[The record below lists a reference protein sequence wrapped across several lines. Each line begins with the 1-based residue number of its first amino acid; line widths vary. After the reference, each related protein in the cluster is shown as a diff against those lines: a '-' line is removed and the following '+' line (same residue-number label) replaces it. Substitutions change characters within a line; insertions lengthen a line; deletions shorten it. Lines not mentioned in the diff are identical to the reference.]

1 MGRQSEERVSENK
14 RKGIYLI
21 IHIMLLYLQPQEH
34 CLTQD
39 KYSANIFLYGNIEG
53 RREGN
58 KLVSILM
65 NDTV

>member
-1 MGRQSEERVSENK
+1 MGKQSEECVSENK

-21 IHIMLLYLQPQEH
+21 IHIMLLHLQHQEH

-39 KYSANIFLYGNIEG
+39 KYSVNIFLNGNIEG

-58 KLVSILM
+58 K
-65 NDTV
+65 